1 MKRRKKKQRRI
12 RKIYQL
18 SWRNLRMDDSFFG
31 YVNWMIDS
39 AEECNAGSM
48 RVRLGLKR
56 RPWIATLEVKRHD
69 NCK

>member
-1 MKRRKKKQRRI
+1 
-12 RKIYQL
+12 
-18 SWRNLRMDDSFFG
+18 MDDSFFG
-31 YVNWMIDS
+31 YVNRMIDT